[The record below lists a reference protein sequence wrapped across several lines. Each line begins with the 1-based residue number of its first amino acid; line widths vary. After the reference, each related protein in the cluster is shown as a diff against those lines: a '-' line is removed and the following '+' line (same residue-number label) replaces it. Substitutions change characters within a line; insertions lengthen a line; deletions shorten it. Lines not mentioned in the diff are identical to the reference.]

1 MKPMSTAAQVGD
13 HTISTWKRPDLRIV
27 LRGVNNR
34 QEHL

>member
-1 MKPMSTAAQVGD
+1 MKTISAAAQVGD
-13 HTISTWKRPDLRIV
+13 HTLSTWKRPDLRIV